1 MQGMIFENPY
11 PKGITMSKFNE
22 IINSDIPVL
31 IDFSAEW
38 CQPCKMMPP
47 ILNDVKKQ
55 LGDKIRILKIDVDKN
70 PAIAQKHQ
78 IQSVPTMMVFKNGN
92 IVFRQS
98 GVMQA
103 NQIAQM
109 LQQFV

>member
-1 MQGMIFENPY
+1 
-11 PKGITMSKFNE
+11 
-22 IINSDIPVL
+22 
-31 IDFSAEW
+31 
-38 CQPCKMMPP
+38 MMPP
-47 ILNDVKKQ
+47 ILKDVKKQ

-78 IQSVPTMMVFKNGN
+78 IQSVPTMMVFKSGN

-103 NQIAQM
+103 NQIVQM
-109 LQQFV
+109 MQQHI